1 VPEEAQEVAAWLSDH
16 LETRVKVDVGRSK
29 GRITIEFAS
38 LEDLERIV
46 DVVKGRTG

>member
-1 VPEEAQEVAAWLSDH
+1 
-16 LETRVKVDVGRSK
+16 VKVDVGRSK